1 MKNLFKQI
9 PIFWLKL
16 LISTIALGAIG
27 LRIAFPDIKIDV
39 ISLGLI
45 ILAFLPWCA
54 ELIESAKFPGGW
66 EVKFKDQNARVSKS
80 SDSAIPES
88 IESSDREEEFHRI
101 VAAALQYYNTARL
114 DLAISCG
121 EDALRIKPT
130 DTNLRNWLSII
141 YGEKLNNKEKAI
153 FHCNKILEI
162 EPKNISAMFN
172 LAVYTNHSKGSEK
185 SLPIYL
191 KVEELIHE
199 QKIPEDSE
207 IYAKLNL
214 FIGHDYRFI
223 KNKDIDEAR
232 RRYEKA
238 ISIFQ
243 QRIKAG
249 DQAGV
254 SEFWLKD
261 AQKNLSELEK

>member
-1 MKNLFKQI
+1 M
-9 PIFWLKL
+9 
-16 LISTIALGAIG
+16 
-27 LRIAFPDIKIDV
+27 
-39 ISLGLI
+39 
-45 ILAFLPWCA
+45 
-54 ELIESAKFPGGW
+54 
-66 EVKFKDQNARVSKS
+66 
-80 SDSAIPES
+80 
-88 IESSDREEEFHRI
+88 
-101 VAAALQYYNTARL
+101 AAALQYYNTDRL

-153 FHCNKILEI
+153 FHCNKILET

-191 KVEELIHE
+191 KVEELMRE

-223 KNKDIDEAR
+223 NNITEAKK
-232 RRYEKA
+232 RYEKA
-238 ISIFQ
+238 VSIFQ

-249 DQAGV
+249 DRTGV

>member
-16 LISTIALGAIG
+16 SISSIALGVVG
-27 LRIAFPDIKIDV
+27 LRVAFPDIKIDI

-66 EVKFKDQNARVSKS
+66 EVKFKDHGIPKS
-80 SDSAIPES
+80 SDSTIPES
-88 IESSDREEEFHRI
+88 IERSDKEEEFHRI
-101 VAAALQYYNTARL
+101 VAAALQYYNTDRL

-153 FHCNKILEI
+153 FHCNKILET

-191 KVEELIHE
+191 KVEELMRE

-223 KNKDIDEAR
+223 NNITEAKK
-232 RRYEKA
+232 RYEKA
-238 ISIFQ
+238 VSIFQ

-249 DQAGV
+249 DRTGV